1 MSNFRRRLMRNDNI
15 PYRRIEWIESN
26 GEQIILTD
34 YVPNP
39 NTKIVAN
46 IQLFFKDYIN
56 TGRNLFGVKD
66 NNNDIFSINFG
77 FDDNGYSRTMLL
89 PWNDKSLESGGEAF
103 VTRLYSLTELHHGG
117 ILTIDNNSFNFLDET
132 LTLNPKTTTN
142 TLPIALFGR
151 NEGGTLNPLKGLR
164 MRLMFFRIFENGKL
178 VRNFIPVKIENEGM
192 LYDTVNKKI
201 FSNAGSGHFL
211 CPEEVQHTPIEYI
224 ESNSD
229 AWIDT
234 DVFICDLNYRI
245 ECEFM
250 ATKFTANGSI
260 FSDYYTETIAVTRL
274 LVNSTDKLMVNYKGS
289 NNIIQIINTIN
300 ERIITSL
307 TKYKITVNDI
317 TYTLSTAENININ
330 PTPIILFNRG
340 RDTIIHRD
348 IGARIYWFKVY
359 LFNELMLDMIP
370 VRVGNVGYMYD
381 RISGRLFGN
390 SGTGEFVLGSDI

>member
-1 MSNFRRRLMRNDNI
+1 MRNDNI
-15 PYRRIEWIESN
+15 PYRRVEWIESN

-46 IQLFFKDYIN
+46 IQLFFKDYTN
-56 TGRNLFGVKD
+56 PGRNLFGVKD
-66 NNNDIFSINFG
+66 NNNDVFSINFG
-77 FDDNGYSRTMLL
+77 LDNNNYARTRLFS
-89 PWNDKSLESGGEAF
+89 WNDKSMDSGGEA
-103 VTRLYSLTELHHGG
+103 VKTRSYSFTELRHGG
-117 ILTIDNNSFNFLDET
+117 ILTIGNNSFNFLDET

-142 TLPIALFGR
+142 TLPMALFGR
-151 NEGGTLNPLKGLR
+151 NEGGILNPLKGWG

-178 VRNFIPVKIENEGM
+178 VRNFIPVEIENEGV

-201 FSNAGSGHFL
+201 FSNAGSGRFL
-211 CPEEVQHTPIEYI
+211 CPEEVQYTPIEYI

-234 DVFICDLNYRI
+234 DVFIDLSDYRI

-260 FSDYYTETIAVTRL
+260 FSDYYNGSTKITRL
-274 LVNSTDKLMVNYKGS
+274 IINSQNKIWTNYRS
-289 NNIIQIINTIN
+289 QNNEISINNTIN
-300 ERIITSL
+300 ERMIVSL
-307 TKYKITVNDI
+307 MSGKITINGI
-317 TYTLSTAENININ
+317 TQKLSSETNSPNN

-359 LFNELMLDMIP
+359 LSNELILDMIP
-370 VRVGNVGYMYD
+370 VRVGNIGYMYD
-381 RISGRLFGN
+381 RLSGRLFGN